1 MLVACHRVTDKKYNG
16 SKKEEESSKEETSIV
31 FFVFL
36 NRSASWRNDLQKP
49 ILTYGFLFFYVKI
62 NKITQSALLQF
73 NFVRSPYDK

>member
-16 SKKEEESSKEETSIV
+16 SKKEESSKEETSIV

-49 ILTYGFLFFYVKI
+49 IVSMGFCFFMLKWAV
-62 NKITQSALLQF
+62 LWRF
-73 NFVRSPYDK
+73 